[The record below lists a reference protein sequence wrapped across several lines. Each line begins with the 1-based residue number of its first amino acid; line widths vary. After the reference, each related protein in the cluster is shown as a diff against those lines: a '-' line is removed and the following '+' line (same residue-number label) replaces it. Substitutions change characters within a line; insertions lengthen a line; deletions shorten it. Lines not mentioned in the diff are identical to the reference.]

1 MPGSAGEHRQTDQA
15 GRAASVAGPAVV
27 APAERGATRIADR
40 VVTKVAAQAAREALG
55 PLSPDAASP
64 QATVVVRS
72 PAPGPPRAGEP
83 PAETANVRVVVELDY
98 PCDIGG
104 RCRAVRR
111 RVAERVGALTGM
123 DVYEVAVRVERLHLA
138 PAHGRTQ

>member
-1 MPGSAGEHRQTDQA
+1 MPGPTGDQRQADRA
-15 GRAASVAGPAVV
+15 GRAATAV

-40 VVTKVAAQAAREALG
+40 VVAKVAAQAAREALG
-55 PLSPDAASP
+55 PLPPDAASP
-64 QATVVVRS
+64 HATVVVRA
-72 PAPGPPRAGEP
+72 PAVGSFRAGEP
-83 PAETANVRVVVELDY
+83 PARTATADVRVVVELGY

-123 DVYEVAVRVERLHLA
+123 EVREVAVRVERLHLA